1 MITLA
6 RQVHNYDAINLSFIN
21 PFHASGIEFT
31 CNCEVSTYHIA
42 LAIWACLAGHRIPV
56 ECTMMSASRIPMKG
70 ETSLPSVLKM
80 AKGSYDKQDNSGI
93 CGL

>member
-21 PFHASGIEFT
+21 PFHASGIEIT

-42 LAIWACLAGHRIPV
+42 LAIWACLAN
-56 ECTMMSASRIPMKG
+56 A
-70 ETSLPSVLKM
+70 TS
-80 AKGSYDKQDNSGI
+80 
-93 CGL
+93 